1 MAQTVSQTSAAACM
15 RRRSEQYRAA
25 GWKRNSY
32 WVKPDAIRIL
42 DEVRDKMGLDSR
54 EAAINAILE
63 RIGDDMFLRQEFLT
77 VTT

>member
-1 MAQTVSQTSAAACM
+1 M
-15 RRRSEQYRAA
+15 
-25 GWKRNSY
+25 
-32 WVKPDAIRIL
+32 KPDAIKIL
-42 DEVRDKMGLDSR
+42 DEVRDKMGLESR

>member
-1 MAQTVSQTSAAACM
+1 MAQTASQTPAAVCM
-15 RRRSEQYRAA
+15 RRRSEEYRAA
-25 GWKRNSY
+25 GWKRNGY
-32 WVKPDAIRIL
+32 WLKPDAIKIL
-42 DEVRDKMGLDSR
+42 DEVRNKMGLDSR